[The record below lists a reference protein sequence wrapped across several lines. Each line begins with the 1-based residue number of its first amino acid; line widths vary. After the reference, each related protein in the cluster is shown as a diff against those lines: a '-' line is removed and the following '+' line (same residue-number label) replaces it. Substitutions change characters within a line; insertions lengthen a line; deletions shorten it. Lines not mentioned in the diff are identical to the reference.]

1 MTWFIILGFMLILSI
16 GGFHPHSIHIIF
28 KIDSDTKAVPNW
40 SFVNKINFQTFK
52 ELLKKPNRNKLKSL
66 TIGELFIPLSLFN
79 KLFGKTLIFLILF
92 FYSQFLN

>member
-1 MTWFIILGFMLILSI
+1 M
-16 GGFHPHSIHIIF
+16 HPHSIHIIF
-28 KIDSDTKAVPNW
+28 KIDSDTKAMPNW
-40 SFVNKINFQTFK
+40 SFVNKINFRTFK
-52 ELLKKPNRNKLKSL
+52 ELLKNPNRNKFKSL

>member
-40 SFVNKINFQTFK
+40 SFVNKINFRTFK
-52 ELLKKPNRNKLKSL
+52 ELLKNPNRNKLKSL

>member
-28 KIDSDTKAVPNW
+28 KIDPDTKAMPNW
-40 SFVNKINFQTFK
+40 SFVNKINFRTFK
-52 ELLKKPNRNKLKSL
+52 ELLKNPNRNKLKSL

>member
-28 KIDSDTKAVPNW
+28 KIDSDTKAMPNW

-52 ELLKKPNRNKLKSL
+52 ELIKRPKKNKLNSL
-66 TIGELFIPLSLFN
+66 TIGELFIPLSIFN
-79 KLFGKTLIFLILF
+79 KLFVKTLIFLILF

>member
-28 KIDSDTKAVPNW
+28 KIDSDTKAMPNW
-40 SFVNKINFQTFK
+40 SFVNKINFRTFK

>member
-28 KIDSDTKAVPNW
+28 KIDSDTKAMPNW
-40 SFVNKINFQTFK
+40 SFVNKINFRTFK
-52 ELLKKPNRNKLKSL
+52 ELLKNPNRNKFKSL

-92 FYSQFLN
+92 FYSQFLH

>member
-40 SFVNKINFQTFK
+40 SFVNKINFRTFK

>member
-1 MTWFIILGFMLILSI
+1 MLILSI

-28 KIDSDTKAVPNW
+28 KIDSDTKAMPNW

-52 ELLKKPNRNKLKSL
+52 ELIKRPKKNKLNSL
-66 TIGELFIPLSLFN
+66 TIGELFIPLSIFN

>member
-28 KIDSDTKAVPNW
+28 KIDSDTKAMPNW

-52 ELLKKPNRNKLKSL
+52 ELIKRPKKNKLNSL
-66 TIGELFIPLSLFN
+66 TIGELFIPLSIFN

>member
-1 MTWFIILGFMLILSI
+1 MTWFIILGFMLILIIS
-16 GGFHPHSIHIIF
+16 GFHAHSIHIIF
-28 KIDSDTKAVPNW
+28 KIDSDTKAMPNW

-52 ELLKKPNRNKLKSL
+52 ELIKRPNKNKLKSL
-66 TIGELFIPLSLFN
+66 TIAELFIPLSIFN

>member
-1 MTWFIILGFMLILSI
+1 MTCFIILGFMLILSI
-16 GGFHPHSIHIIF
+16 GGFHPHNIHIIF
-28 KIDSDTKAVPNW
+28 KIDSDTKAMPNW

-52 ELLKKPNRNKLKSL
+52 ELIKRPKKNKLKSL

>member
-16 GGFHPHSIHIIF
+16 GNFHTHSIHIIF
-28 KIDSDTKAVPNW
+28 KIDSDTKAMPNW

-52 ELLKKPNRNKLKSL
+52 ELIKRPKKNKLNSL
-66 TIGELFIPLSLFN
+66 TIGELFIPLSIFN

>member
-28 KIDSDTKAVPNW
+28 KIDSDTKAMPNW
-40 SFVNKINFQTFK
+40 SFVNKINFRTFK
-52 ELLKKPNRNKLKSL
+52 ELLKNPNRNKLKSL

>member
-40 SFVNKINFQTFK
+40 SFVNKINFRTFK
-52 ELLKKPNRNKLKSL
+52 ELLKNPNRNKLKSL

-79 KLFGKTLIFLILF
+79 KLFAKTLIFLILF

>member
-28 KIDSDTKAVPNW
+28 KIDSDTKAMPNW

-52 ELLKKPNRNKLKSL
+52 ELLKNPNRNKLKSL

-79 KLFGKTLIFLILF
+79 KLFGKTFIFLILF

>member
-28 KIDSDTKAVPNW
+28 KIDSDTKAMPNW
-40 SFVNKINFQTFK
+40 SFVNKINFRTFK
-52 ELLKKPNRNKLKSL
+52 ELLKNPNRNKFKSL

>member
-28 KIDSDTKAVPNW
+28 KIDSNTKAMPNW

-52 ELLKKPNRNKLKSL
+52 ELIKRPKKNKLNSL
-66 TIGELFIPLSLFN
+66 TIGELFIPLSIFN
-79 KLFGKTLIFLILF
+79 KLFVKTLIFLILF

>member
-28 KIDSDTKAVPNW
+28 KIDSDTKATPNW
-40 SFVNKINFQTFK
+40 SFVNKINFRTFK
-52 ELLKKPNRNKLKSL
+52 ELLKNPNRNKLKSL

>member
-1 MTWFIILGFMLILSI
+1 MTWFIILGFMLILII
-16 GGFHPHSIHIIF
+16 GGFHTHSIHIIF
-28 KIDSDTKAVPNW
+28 KIDSDTKAMPNW

-52 ELLKKPNRNKLKSL
+52 ELIKRLNKNKLNSL
-66 TIGELFIPLSLFN
+66 TIGELFIPLSIFN